1 MKKIKYLALAIFSL
15 ALVNCSN
22 DDNGQVKYNGTSFI
36 NFLNQGAEQQVAVVS
51 NTTSTDVVLKVGTL
65 LPVSGSHTVKIIPI
79 EVEGGARLGVDYDI
93 INDTDVLQEGET
105 EGNYALKFYRTPAIE
120 AGKKVSFRM
129 ETDLPQAS
137 FNTLHTINVRLTCPI
152 EALVGNFNSTTYWNG
167 ADKQYIIEQPVVLD
181 GNGVP
186 QVSTQIIIKNFFPEN
201 AANTNFILSF
211 NRVTFEILAISQG
224 NTGRVSSV
232 NGRAITAT
240 LTPGRPSKFNPCTR
254 EVTLNITYRAGVG
267 ATADVVNAVEVF
279 TGIAPVE

>member
-15 ALVNCSN
+15 ALVNCTN

-51 NTTSTDVVLKVGTL
+51 NTASTEVEIKVGTL
-65 LPVSGSHTVKIIPI
+65 LPVSGSHNVKLIPI
-79 EVEGGARLGVDYDI
+79 ETEGGARLGVDYEIISDADI
-93 INDTDVLQEGET
+93 LNDGET
-105 EGNYALKFYRTPAIE
+105 EALFTLKFLRAPAVE
-120 AGKKVSFRM
+120 AGKKVSFKL

-167 ADKQYIIEQPVVLD
+167 VDKQFVIDQPVTTVD
-181 GNGVP
+181 GVP
-186 QVSTQIIIKNFFPEN
+186 QVSTQISIKNFFPEN
-201 AANTNFILSF
+201 TANPDFILSF
-211 NRVTFEILAISQG
+211 NRTTFEIIGISQG

-232 NGRAITAT
+232 NGRAVNAT
-240 LTPGRPSKFNPCTR
+240 LTTGRPSKFNPCTR
-254 EVTLNITYRAGVG
+254 EMTLYITYRAGVG
-267 ATADVVNAVEVF
+267 SSADIVNAVEVF